1 MRPSNAEAGK
11 LRLTPAQLKPWGF
24 TLLIACIAA
33 LGTALA
39 LAQVLAHGVWLD
51 GDSLSYIESANNLLN
66 ELAYTDIFG
75 HPFTTRPPGFSALL
89 AVAGFASFPPLQVAG
104 WVNAA
109 ALGLAIFFG
118 GRWLSQRVASRFL
131 TAWACLAVAFTPA
144 VALTA
149 LRAWSEPTFILCTTL
164 TLFQLD
170 KFLSAARRSS
180 LIWAAVFTA
189 LACMTRYIGV
199 ALIALTLSL
208 LLLQRGA
215 PIRRK
220 LKHMTAYTLIA
231 AAPIGAWLTRNYL
244 AKGMLAGLRPP
255 ASGEPSENAQLVLD
269 VLLKWA
275 PAAVTQNLGGAAT
288 GVAGV
293 LILAMSAFLVW
304 AFVRWRRVQ
313 TRGAAFVVVNGG
325 FAAFYIAAMLAVTSI
340 TKLTPIDN
348 RYLSPAYMPLLFM
361 AVLVLDRIL
370 QRWRTWTAQQGSAG
384 AGLRELWTKAISLA
398 LPAAATAALCL
409 WMALLV
415 RDGLSGALTVAT
427 GPPGL
432 FTPRYWQES
441 AILAS
446 LPKHSFNGR
455 IWSNAPPPI
464 DFFWT
469 HRKNGER
476 GLHSQWLSSSKRQLQ
491 LHQLQMREGDYV
503 AWFYDAYSG
512 RFKYGLS
519 DLRGLP
525 ELEIVVED
533 AYGVL
538 FEVKEANRDVGV
550 DQEMASRFAAL
561 GKPVVR
567 SYFDLHIRS
576 GELIYAKTPCV
587 STDTQTRF
595 FLHVFPLH
603 VDDPAF
609 PKDRRRHG
617 FDNLDFDFDR
627 WGTMLDGACM
637 AAKPLPQ
644 YDIKRIRTGQ
654 YVSGQGQ
661 IIWSVD
667 FAPPS

>member
-1 MRPSNAEAGK
+1 MRLSNAEAGK
-11 LRLTPAQLKPWGF
+11 LRLTRAQLKPWGF
-24 TLLIACIAA
+24 TLLIAGIAA
-33 LGTALA
+33 LGAALA

-51 GDSLSYIESANNLLN
+51 GDSLSYIASANNLLN

-149 LRAWSEPTFILCTTL
+149 LRAWSEPTFILFTTL
-164 TLFQLD
+164 ALFQVD
-170 KFLSAARRSS
+170 KFLTAARRSS

-189 LACMTRYIGV
+189 MACMTRYIGV

-208 LLLQRGA
+208 LLLQHGV

-220 LKHMTAYTLIA
+220 LKHMAAYTLIA

-269 VLLKWA
+269 VLLNWA
-275 PAAVTQNLGGAAT
+275 PAAVTHSLGGAAT
-288 GVAGV
+288 GMAGI
-293 LILAMSAFLVW
+293 LILSLSALLAW

-313 TRGAAFVVVNGG
+313 TRGATFVVVNGG
-325 FAAFYIAAMLAVTSI
+325 FAAFYIAAMLAVTSV

-361 AVLVLDRIL
+361 AVLVMDRIL
-370 QRWRTWTAQQGSAG
+370 QRWRTWTAQNGFAEA
-384 AGLRELWTKAISLA
+384 AGLRERLTKAKSLA

-409 WMALLV
+409 WMAPLV

-446 LPKHSFNGR
+446 LPKHSFDGR
-455 IWSNAPPPI
+455 VWSNAPPPI
-464 DFFWT
+464 DFFLDAP
-469 HRKNGER
+469 KNGW
-476 GLHSQWLSSSKRQLQ
+476 HSQWLPSSMRQLQ
-491 LHQLQMREGDYV
+491 LQMRKGGHV
-503 AWFYDAYSG
+503 AWFYDAYKG

-533 AYGVL
+533 AQGIL
-538 FEVKEANRDVGV
+538 FEVKEANRDDDDAQGL
-550 DQEMASRFAAL
+550 ALRTL

-567 SYFDLHIRS
+567 SYFDLHIRN
-576 GELIYAKTPCV
+576 GELIYAKAPCIPKDV
-587 STDTQTRF
+587 QTRF

-609 PKDRRRHG
+609 PEDRRRHG

-627 WGTMLDGACM
+627 WGAMLDGTCM
-637 AAKPLPQ
+637 VARRLPQ
-644 YDIKRIRTGQ
+644 YDIERIRTGQ
-654 YVSGQGQ
+654 YVLGQGPRLLSA
-661 IIWSVD
+661 I
-667 FAPPS
+667 FPPPPPPPN